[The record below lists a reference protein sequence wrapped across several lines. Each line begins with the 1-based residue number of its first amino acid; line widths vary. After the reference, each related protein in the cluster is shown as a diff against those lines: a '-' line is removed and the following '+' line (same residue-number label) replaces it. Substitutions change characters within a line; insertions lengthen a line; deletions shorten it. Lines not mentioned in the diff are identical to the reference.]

1 MTSDDII
8 YQTARNDGMPEAL
21 AILITA
27 QARHETGNYTSR
39 FYTVGKNA
47 FGYSYVKGAKW
58 QLPTPGPTADNG
70 APIAQYSSVQNSV
83 HELTDW
89 IKRRQKEGRFPIDLS
104 TIETPEQYGQL
115 LKNADYFGAP
125 LNQYVNGIIAALRS
139 IGREIV
145 SPTGGGVLLLVAILV
160 FAFRKKIFGK

>member
-1 MTSDDII
+1 MTNDDII
-8 YQTARNDGMPEAL
+8 YQAARTDGMPENL

-39 FYTVGKNA
+39 FFTVGKNA
-47 FGYSYVKGAKW
+47 FGYSYVKGGKW
-58 QLPTPGPTADNG
+58 QLPTPGPIADNG
-70 APIAQYSSVQNSV
+70 AAIAQYSTIQNSV

-89 IKRRQKEGRFPIDLS
+89 IRRRQKEGKFPLNLE
-104 TIETPEQYGQL
+104 TIQTPEQYGQL
-115 LKNADYFGAP
+115 LKNSNYFGAP
-125 LNQYVNGIIAALRS
+125 LDQYINGIIAALRS

-145 SPTGGGVLLLVAILV
+145 SPAGGGVLLLLAILV